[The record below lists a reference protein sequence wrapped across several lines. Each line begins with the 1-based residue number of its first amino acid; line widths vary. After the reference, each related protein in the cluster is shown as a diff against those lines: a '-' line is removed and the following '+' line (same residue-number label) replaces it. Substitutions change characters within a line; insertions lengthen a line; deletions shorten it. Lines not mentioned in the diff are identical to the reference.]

1 MAGELRFLMK
11 QFPYRTSSL
20 QNPVLIT
27 KNRYWKNAKDKLEAS
42 ITQVNQQELGF
53 IVNEKRKNL
62 LSSHVNLDYQSICKG
77 LELRDGIKLP
87 FWRKRPIF
95 CYLAFGFCDIFGTS
109 YLFGRHLDAVVNKI
123 PDLPP
128 CLVELSYYNFFASP
142 IYLPIGF
149 ILLFANLDKITKP
162 IIAEFIKDYDS
173 I

>member
-42 ITQVNQQELGF
+42 ITKENQQELGF

-95 CYLAFGFCDIFGTS
+95 CYLAFGLCDAISTS
-109 YLFGRHLDAVVNKI
+109 YALAYHIDAAVNQK
-123 PDLPP
+123 PDLPNF
-128 CLVELSYYNFFASP
+128 VVKIAFYNYILSP
-142 IYLPIGF
+142 IYLAAGF
-149 ILLFANLDKITKP
+149 MVLTYNLDKITKP
-162 IIAEFIKDYDS
+162 IVDEFIKDYDQ